1 MARVGSRLPLALVSA
16 AGHTA
21 CEDLLASARRAG
33 PLVGCLERADDR
45 ANDEAERR
53 PSANDNQDALR
64 VLVDGRAGTGSMI
77 WSWLVKREQ
86 AMRFE
91 AVVAPEN
98 ENEAISG

>member
-1 MARVGSRLPLALVSA
+1 
-16 AGHTA
+16 
-21 CEDLLASARRAG
+21 
-33 PLVGCLERADDR
+33 
-45 ANDEAERR
+45 
-53 PSANDNQDALR
+53 
-64 VLVDGRAGTGSMI
+64 MI